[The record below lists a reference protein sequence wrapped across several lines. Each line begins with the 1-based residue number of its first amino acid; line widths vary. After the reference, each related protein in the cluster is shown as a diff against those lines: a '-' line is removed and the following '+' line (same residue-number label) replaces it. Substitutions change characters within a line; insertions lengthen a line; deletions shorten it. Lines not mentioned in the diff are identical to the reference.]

1 MLNFEVLRLSVYEFI
16 YFIYPPEAVVTKGI
30 NKFFAEKECN
40 LEEIQSTGKKL
51 SSYAILSPT
60 WGRNTLLFSFIA
72 TPFLLSYRNLV
83 WRASSI
89 ISFIWFFYRLNIF
102 WTTFFNVFCSLCNSV
117 QHLLRFMYPE
127 KHICYRLFFVKIS
140 TST

>member
-51 SSYAILSPT
+51 NT
-60 WGRNTLLFSFIA
+60 DTTGKGRVRL
-72 TPFLLSYRNLV
+72 
-83 WRASSI
+83 
-89 ISFIWFFYRLNIF
+89 ISGIEDQVVHKTR
-102 WTTFFNVFCSLCNSV
+102 
-117 QHLLRFMYPE
+117 
-127 KHICYRLFFVKIS
+127 K
-140 TST
+140 